1 MTCKKCKSENL
12 VMRPNA
18 KNPTA
23 TELICADCGTWQK
36 FISKE
41 EIRVIEIHNK
51 TKKTRITNADRIRGM
66 SDEELSR
73 EMLFFIP
80 AYSPANTHYTG
91 LAGAYY
97 KTAEET
103 IQSNL
108 DWLKQPAE
116 TEGTE

>member
-66 SDEELSR
+66 SDEELS
-73 EMLFFIP
+73 EFMAGCD
-80 AYSPANTHYTG
+80 AYHEHGTPMQW
-91 LAGAYY
+91 LPWL
-97 KTAEET
+97 
-103 IQSNL
+103 QS
-108 DWLKQPAE
+108 PAE
-116 TEGTE
+116 TEGKE

>member
-51 TKKTRITNADRIRGM
+51 TKKTRITNADRIRSM
-66 SDEELSR
+66 SDEELARFLGDEPPYFSTY
-73 EMLFFIP
+73 EK
-80 AYSPANTHYTG
+80 Y
-91 LAGAYY
+91 
-97 KTAEET
+97 
-103 IQSNL
+103 L
-108 DWLKQPAE
+108 DWLEQPVKE
-116 TEGTE
+116 EHREV

>member
-66 SDEELSR
+66 SDEELAKWLVDATVCERVCDEDEYCHGNECVESVTR
-73 EMLFFIP
+73 
-80 AYSPANTHYTG
+80 
-91 LAGAYY
+91 
-97 KTAEET
+97 
-103 IQSNL
+103 
-108 DWLKQPAE
+108 WLKQPAKE
-116 TEGTE
+116 ELT